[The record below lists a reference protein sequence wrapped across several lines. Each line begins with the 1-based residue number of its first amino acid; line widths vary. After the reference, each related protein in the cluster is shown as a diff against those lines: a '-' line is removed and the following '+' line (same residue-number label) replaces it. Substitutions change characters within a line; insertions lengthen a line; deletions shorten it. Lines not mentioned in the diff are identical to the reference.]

1 MTKQLADPV
10 KRGEHRITLIDEP
23 FVAVR
28 PDGQRQSFQIVIYT
42 PLPAREKDPWSW
54 SCAISLEPLYRGE
67 ISCRGLSEFHAL
79 AVGVARATDYLSH
92 FAATGG
98 KILAPSGR
106 EVGVPSLKFYAHKAG
121 DDG

>member
-1 MTKQLADPV
+1 V
-10 KRGEHRITLIDEP
+10 KRDDRRHTLIDEP

-67 ISCRGLSEFHAL
+67 ISCGGLSEFHAL